1 MADVNVGLLAL
12 GLASLM
18 GLMVIIFFP
27 GARAAMGQMLR
38 GTVLTL
44 LAITV
49 IATLMIA
56 VTDYDIEPLLRRM
69 ALIQT
74 DNKMVDFYAL
84 LPDEYRVQSV
94 ECLDVDGDGQEE
106 WVVFYQF
113 DLADGRSPYA
123 GAIYDF
129 DRGTPP
135 ILFPYQLLPPDRD
148 YLSDGTV
155 HFARQE
161 IVILGETEA
170 NPIYELLVYG
180 DAGDINTDLTI
191 FRYIPNTFP
200 WEEPRDDPRL
210 YRPIGVF
217 RGDGGVLYDP
227 ITKHVIT
234 TNRVYDRSQLAV
246 ETVHALDEARGT
258 YMSLSNPKVLAPPV
272 SQKVAFSFGMPDD
285 ILDTPYPE
293 KIVLGFYESL
303 GQPQSQSHPPA
314 REFLT
319 GAALIEYD
327 RDNLDF
333 FGFAGVVGKLP
344 DISEVKVTELQY
356 APQVEEFAPSV
367 TAQGQEPRF
376 LIVSVAF
383 SALVHGTPVSAEG
396 VNWVTTM
403 VNGKWRIDRHT
414 HQE

>member
-12 GLASLM
+12 GLAGFT

-27 GARAAMGQMLR
+27 GVRAAMGQMLR
-38 GTVLTL
+38 GTILML

-49 IATLMIA
+49 IATMMIA
-56 VTDYDIEPLLRRM
+56 VTDYDIEPLLRKM
-69 ALIQT
+69 ALVQT

-84 LPDEYRVQSV
+84 LPERYRVQSV
-94 ECLDVDGDGQEE
+94 EYMDTDGDEQEE

-155 HFARQE
+155 HLARQE
-161 IVILGETEA
+161 IVNLGETGA
-170 NPIYELLVYG
+170 DPIYELFVYG
-180 DAGDINTDLTI
+180 EAGDINTDLTV
-191 FRYIPNTFP
+191 FRYIPNTFE
-200 WEEPRDDPRL
+200 WEEPRDDPRR
-210 YRPIGVF
+210 YQPIGVF
-217 RGDGGVLYDP
+217 RGDGGVIYDP
-227 ITKHVIT
+227 VTKHVT
-234 TNRVYDRSQLAV
+234 TINRVYDRSQMAV
-246 ETVHALDEARGT
+246 ETVYALDDGRGT
-258 YMSLSNPKVLAPPV
+258 YMSVSDPKHPGAPI
-272 SQKVAFSFGMPDD
+272 SQKVTFSFGMPGD

-303 GQPQSQSHPPA
+303 GLPQSQSHPSA

-327 RDNLDF
+327 RDNLEF
-333 FGFAGVVGKLP
+333 FGFGGGGGKLS
-344 DISEVKVTELQY
+344 DISQVKVTELQY

-396 VNWVTTM
+396 VDWVTTM

>member
-1 MADVNVGLLAL
+1 MADVNVGLLAF
-12 GLASLM
+12 GLAALM

-27 GARAAMGQMLR
+27 MARAAMGQMLR
-38 GTVLTL
+38 GTILTL

-49 IATLMIA
+49 IATMMIA
-56 VTDYDIEPLLRRM
+56 VTDYDIEPLLRRL

-74 DNKMVDFYAL
+74 DNKVVDFYAL

-94 ECLDVDGDGQEE
+94 EYLDVDGDGQEE

-155 HFARQE
+155 HLARQQ
-161 IVILGETEA
+161 IVTLGETEA
-170 NPIYELLVYG
+170 NPIYELFVYG
-180 DAGDINTDLTI
+180 EAGGIDTDLTV
-191 FRYIPNTFP
+191 FRHIPNTFE

-210 YRPIGVF
+210 YSPIGVF
-217 RGDGGVLYDP
+217 RGDGGVIYAP
-227 ITKHVIT
+227 ATKHIT
-234 TNRVYDRSQLAV
+234 VTTRVYDRSQLAV
-246 ETVHALDEARGT
+246 ETVYALDEERGT
-258 YMSLSNPKVLAPPV
+258 YMSLSNPEVLAPPI

-303 GQPQSQSHPPA
+303 GQIQSQPHPSA
-314 REFLT
+314 RQFLT

-327 RDNLDF
+327 RDNLEF
-333 FGFAGVVGKLP
+333 FGLGGVGGKLS
-344 DISEVKVTELQY
+344 DISELKVTELQY

-376 LIVSVAF
+376 LIVSLAF

-396 VNWVTTM
+396 VDWVTTM